1 MFYKY
6 SAILDIDTMVD
17 KYEEVKCKMDTTA
30 REFGYVSSSL
40 QEMDIKEQL
49 KFYVKKNIAY
59 NIKDRNRMLELI
71 DEL

>member
-6 SAILDIDTMVD
+6 SVILDINPSE
-17 KYEEVKCKMDTTA
+17 YEEIKQDLDYRTLKYD
-30 REFGYVSSSL
+30 RKFSSL

-49 KFYVKKNIAY
+49 KFYVEKNIAY

-71 DEL
+71 DKL